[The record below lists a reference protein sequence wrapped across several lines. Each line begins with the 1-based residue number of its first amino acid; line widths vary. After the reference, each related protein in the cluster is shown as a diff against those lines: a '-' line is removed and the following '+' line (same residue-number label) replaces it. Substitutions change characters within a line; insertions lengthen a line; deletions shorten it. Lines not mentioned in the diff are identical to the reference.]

1 MSNDALLV
9 LECLFKTIWQLF
21 TSWNFPGTNVTPAEM
36 FLFLISSGIGLRYVL
51 MFLHSPNASAAG
63 GVYSAKSADEKRYQR
78 HLAQNYHTHRND

>member
-51 MFLHSPNASAAG
+51 MFLHSPNAGASQVARTGRSAERYNAWKSSKG
-63 GVYSAKSADEKRYQR
+63 G
-78 HLAQNYHTHRND
+78 